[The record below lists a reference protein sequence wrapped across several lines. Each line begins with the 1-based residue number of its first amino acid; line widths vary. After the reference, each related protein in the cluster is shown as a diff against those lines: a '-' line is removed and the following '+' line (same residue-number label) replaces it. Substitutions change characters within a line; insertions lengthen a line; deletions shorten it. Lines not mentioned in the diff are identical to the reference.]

1 MSAPTSG
8 SSTFAPVKLSD
19 GSSVPGVGF
28 GIGTAHF
35 GNDGPELVETIK
47 TALKVG
53 FRHLDGA
60 ESYKVRT
67 CSRST
72 RCGARFEALI
82 KLSLSRPQN
91 EESLGKAIAECGLP
105 REELYGPSS
114 LTPTHAQGRKLTLR
128 LAVTTKCGAGLK
140 DIPTSFD
147 SSLQKLGLAHVDLYL
162 IHWPQDFPKP
172 GYPTIEQ
179 AWKQLEAIR
188 DSGRAKAIGVSN
200 FRVRDLEKIL
210 AMPDLKHKP
219 ACNQIEFHP
228 FMYTAGEELYQ
239 FCASLALPLLPRARP
254 ALTLPRRPPAGKQ
267 HDIVIEAYGPTSP
280 AFRFD
285 GNRGDF
291 DGVLDKVTKAVAAR
305 AGEGKVEPSQVLLRL
320 AAQRGA
326 VVITTSGKDWRM
338 KEQLAAGALPELTQ
352 DEIDELVAAAKPTP
366 QRAFMKHMDDTETE
380 F

>member
-1 MSAPTSG
+1 MSTSASAS
-8 SSTFAPVKLSD
+8 SSTFAPVTLGD
-19 GSSVPGVGF
+19 GATVPGVGF

-60 ESYKVRT
+60 ESYK
-67 CSRST
+67 
-72 RCGARFEALI
+72 
-82 KLSLSRPQN
+82 N
-91 EESLGKAIAECGLP
+91 EESLGKAIAEGGVP
-105 REELYGPSS
+105 REELY
-114 LTPTHAQGRKLTLR
+114 
-128 LAVTTKCGAGLK
+128 VTTKCGAGLK
-140 DIPTSFD
+140 DIQSSFD
-147 SSLQKLGLAHVDLYL
+147 GSLKKLGLAHVDLYL

-179 AWKQLEAIR
+179 AWKQLEAIK
-188 DSGRAKAIGVSN
+188 DSGRAKSIGVSN

-210 AMPDLKHKP
+210 AMSDLKHKP
-219 ACNQIEFHP
+219 VVNQIEFHP

-239 FCASLALPLLPRARP
+239 FC
-254 ALTLPRRPPAGKQ
+254 KK
-267 HDIVIEAYGPTSP
+267 HDIAIEAYGPTSP

-285 GNRGDF
+285 GNRGEF
-291 DGVLDKVTKAVAAR
+291 DGILDKVTKAVAAR
-305 AGEGKVEPSQVLLRL
+305 TGKDKVEPSQVLLRL

-326 VVITTSGKDWRM
+326 IVITTSGKDWRM

-352 DEIDELVAAAKPTP
+352 DEIDELVEAAKPAP